1 MPRYKLL
8 HTGGDG
14 NCKKALTELIAS
26 YRDQLNGQGLFTG
39 VGAVEGDRKLQLQ
52 KQIEQWEQINAKI
65 SS

>member
-1 MPRYKLL
+1 M
-8 HTGGDG
+8 
-14 NCKKALTELIAS
+14 TELIAT

-39 VGAVEGDRKLQLQ
+39 IGAVESDRKLQLQ